1 MPDPAPIEIYKALA
15 DDTRYRLYRYLRL
28 SGRAVSIR
36 ELSTR
41 LSLHPNTL
49 RPHLRRLEEAG
60 LAASEV
66 HRGATVG
73 RPQVLYTAVARE
85 EREGRD
91 YRLLGE
97 ILAGLI
103 VGKRQLERAEA
114 VAREWGAYLVGRSVP
129 RPGARGPS
137 GPNLAVLQEALAEA
151 GFDPAVPPAQL
162 EDGRDLAPRL
172 PLPRPARRAPGAG
185 LRRAQGAPGG
195 HARRVAT
202 LASPDGVR
210 AARRAI
216 RGLSPGRPRR
226 LNRSDPSLDSPRMTS
241 FEGGT
246 EVGPF
251 P

>member
-73 RPQVLYTAVARE
+73 RPQVMYSAVARE

-103 VGKRQLERAEA
+103 GGKRQLERAEA

-137 GPNLAVLQEALAEA
+137 GPNLAVLQEALAPCLELGCRNA
-151 GFDPAVPPAQL
+151 GQYLHEVILTGLLSVPP
-162 EDGRDLAPRL
+162 GI
-172 PLPRPARRAPGAG
+172 
-185 LRRAQGAPGG
+185 
-195 HARRVAT
+195 
-202 LASPDGVR
+202 PD
-210 AARRAI
+210 
-216 RGLSPGRPRR
+216 
-226 LNRSDPSLDSPRMTS
+226 
-241 FEGGT
+241 
-246 EVGPF
+246 
-251 P
+251 

>member
-1 MPDPAPIEIYKALA
+1 MPEPAPIEVYKALA

-28 SGRAVSIR
+28 SGRPVSIR

-66 HRGATVG
+66 HRVATVG
-73 RPQVLYTAVARE
+73 RPQVMYTAVARE

-103 VGKRQLERAEA
+103 GGKRQLERAEA

-137 GPNLAVLQEALAEA
+137 GPNLAVLQEALSEA
-151 GFDPAVPPAQL
+151 GFDPRFRRRSAKIVEISLRDCPF
-162 EDGRDLAPRL
+162 RDLLDEHREL
-172 PLPRPARRAPGAG
+172 
-185 LRRAQGAPGG
+185 
-195 HARRVAT
+195 VC
-202 LASPDGVR
+202 GVH
-210 AARRAI
+210 
-216 RGLSPGRPRR
+216 RGLLEGMLGASR
-226 LNRSDPSLDSPRMTS
+226 PSLRLTA
-241 FEGGT
+241 FEPLAERSSVCRLVARGG
-246 EVGPF
+246 
-251 P
+251 